1 MEGSN
6 YVYSTSETL
15 ISLLNYIKLHAIS
28 DPPPP
33 FLDYFNFD
41 TFADSLTQ
49 TLYLVMVYELF
60 NSLVQYEKYHKSVTL
75 M

>member
-1 MEGSN
+1 MEVSN
-6 YVYSTSETL
+6 YVYSTPETL

-28 DPPPP
+28 DPPP
-33 FLDYFNFD
+33 FLDYLNFD
-41 TFADSLTQ
+41 SLADSLTQ

-60 NSLVQYEKYHKSVTL
+60 NSLVQYEKYHKSDTL

>member
-1 MEGSN
+1 MQFQ
-6 YVYSTSETL
+6 
-15 ISLLNYIKLHAIS
+15 I
-28 DPPPP
+28 PP